1 MPLLHI
7 CINVLNILYLCILN
21 SIVNRQSKLPIDNN
35 NNDLPLCSICNNDFK
50 TVSDPE
56 SGEIIC
62 NICGIVLSDEEKEL
76 PLHPKVQEEM
86 TVISHANTITTSTTN
101 PNLKHLYN
109 NNLLFNIESSTII
122 GKSNVDAVGKRIS
135 NDMQNKIDKL
145 RIWEQRTRYTN
156 PNERNLKAAFNKLNN
171 IKQKLGLSNAIV
183 EKSFYLYRKASS
195 LGLVQGRTT
204 EGILS
209 AAIYL
214 ACKDL
219 GTPKTLKEISDITN
233 VKIKSISKY
242 SRLLIFEL
250 DLKPIP
256 VIDPIKC
263 IVKIANN
270 LNLDE
275 KIKHKAINIM
285 KKVMKEEIHVGKNP
299 LSIAAST
306 IYAACKITEEKDKT
320 QKEIANSAD
329 ISAVVVR
336 DRYNDIV
343 DKVNLQ

>member
-1 MPLLHI
+1 
-7 CINVLNILYLCILN
+7 
-21 SIVNRQSKLPIDNN
+21 
-35 NNDLPLCSICNNDFK
+35 
-50 TVSDPE
+50 
-56 SGEIIC
+56 
-62 NICGIVLSDEEKEL
+62 
-76 PLHPKVQEEM
+76 
-86 TVISHANTITTSTTN
+86 
-101 PNLKHLYN
+101 
-109 NNLLFNIESSTII
+109 
-122 GKSNVDAVGKRIS
+122 
-135 NDMQNKIDKL
+135 MQNKIDKL
-145 RIWEQRTRYTN
+145 RIWEQRTRFIN
-156 PNERNLKAAFNKLNN
+156 PKDRNLKYAFDKLNN
-171 IKQKLGLSNAIV
+171 IKHKLGLSNTVV

-214 ACKDL
+214 ACKEL
-219 GTPKTLKEISDITN
+219 ENPKTLKEISDITN

-270 LNLDE
+270 LNLEE
-275 KIKHKAINIM
+275 KIKHKAIRIM
-285 KKVMKEEIHVGKNP
+285 KEVMREEIHVGKNP

-306 IYAACKITEEKDKT
+306 IYAVCKTREENDKT
-320 QKEIANSAD
+320 QIEIANSAD

-336 DRYNDIV
+336 DRYNDII
-343 DKVNLQ
+343 DKINLQQMI

>member
-1 MPLLHI
+1 VNSH
-7 CINVLNILYLCILN
+7 NNITID
-21 SIVNRQSKLPIDNN
+21 DNN
-35 NNDLPLCSICNNDFK
+35 NNSLCSICNNNFK
-50 TVSDPE
+50 TISDPE

-62 NICGIVLSDEEKEL
+62 NICGIVLSEEKKL
-76 PLHPKVQEEM
+76 PLHPRVREEM
-86 TVISHANTITTSTTN
+86 TALSHANTTTTN
-101 PNLKHLYN
+101 TNLQYNKNNSN
-109 NNLLFNIESSTII
+109 NNILLNIESSTII
-122 GKSNVDAVGKRIS
+122 GKSNVDVVGKRIS

-145 RIWEQRTRYTN
+145 RIWEQRTRFIN
-156 PNERNLKAAFNKLNN
+156 PKDRNLKYAFDKLNN
-171 IKQKLGLSNAIV
+171 IKHKLGLSNTIV
-183 EKSFYLYRKASS
+183 EKSFYLYKKASS

-209 AAIYL
+209 SAIYL
-214 ACKDL
+214 ACKEL
-219 GTPKTLKEISDITN
+219 ETPKTLKEISDITN

-270 LNLDE
+270 LNLEE
-275 KIKHKAINIM
+275 KIKHKAIKIM
-285 KKVMKEEIHVGKNP
+285 KEVMREEIHVGKNP

-306 IYAACKITEEKDKT
+306 IYAVCKTREENDKT
-320 QKEIANSAD
+320 QLEIANSAD

-336 DRYNDIV
+336 DRYNDII
-343 DKVNLQ
+343 DKVNLQQMI

>member
-1 MPLLHI
+1 M
-7 CINVLNILYLCILN
+7 NNIKSISSNKNN
-21 SIVNRQSKLPIDNN
+21 SNSNN
-35 NNDLPLCSICNNDFK
+35 NTPLCLICNNDFQ

-62 NICGIVLSDEEKEL
+62 NICGIVLSEEKKS
-76 PLHPKVQEEM
+76 PLHPRVQEEM
-86 TVISHANTITTSTTN
+86 AVISHTNSTNTNT
-101 PNLKHLYN
+101 NLKYNESNSN
-109 NNLLFNIESSTII
+109 NNNNNNILFNIESSTII

-145 RIWEQRTRYTN
+145 RIIEQKTRYIN
-156 PNERNLKAAFNKLNN
+156 AKERNLKYAFTKLNN
-171 IKQKLGLSNAIV
+171 VKHKLGLSNTIL
-183 EKSFYLYRKASS
+183 EKSFYLYRKLSS
-195 LGLVQGRTT
+195 AELVKGRTT

-214 ACKDL
+214 ACKEL

-233 VKIKSISKY
+233 LKIKSISKY
-242 SRLLIFEL
+242 SRLLILEL

-270 LNLDE
+270 LNLEE
-275 KIKHKAINIM
+275 KTKHKAIKIM
-285 KKVMKEEIHVGKNP
+285 KKVIEQEIHVGKNP
-299 LSIAAST
+299 LAIAAST
-306 IYAACKITEEKDKT
+306 IYAVCKTSKEKEKT
-320 QKEIANSAD
+320 QIEIANSAD
-329 ISAVVVR
+329 ISAVVIR

-343 DKVNLQ
+343 KKINLEQKISN

>member
-1 MPLLHI
+1 MNSHNNVI
-7 CINVLNILYLCILN
+7 INA
-21 SIVNRQSKLPIDNN
+21 NN
-35 NNDLPLCSICNNDFK
+35 NIPLCSICNNNFK
-50 TVSDPE
+50 IISDPE

-62 NICGIVLSDEEKEL
+62 KMCGIVLSDEEKKL
-76 PLHPKVQEEM
+76 PIHPRIQEEM
-86 TVISHANTITTSTTN
+86 TVISHANTTTTSTNTN
-101 PNLKHLYN
+101 IHLKYNENNNNNN

-122 GKSNVDAVGKRIS
+122 GKSNVDAVGKKIS

-145 RIWEQRTRYTN
+145 RIWEKRTRYIN
-156 PNERNLKAAFNKLNN
+156 AKDRNLKDAFTKLNN
-171 IKQKLGLSNAIV
+171 VKHKLGLSNTIL

-195 LGLVQGRTT
+195 LGLVKGRTT

-214 ACKDL
+214 ACKEL
-219 GTPKTLKEISDITN
+219 ETPKTLKEISNITY

-242 SRLLIFEL
+242 SRLLTFEL

-275 KIKHKAINIM
+275 KTKHKAIKIM
-285 KKVMKEEIHVGKNP
+285 REVMKEEIHVGKNP

-306 IYAACKITEEKDKT
+306 VYAACKNIQDNNNNKT
-320 QKEIANSAD
+320 QLEIANSAD

-343 DKVNLQ
+343 DKVNLPQFYDK

>member
-1 MPLLHI
+1 VNSH
-7 CINVLNILYLCILN
+7 NNIT
-21 SIVNRQSKLPIDNN
+21 IDNN
-35 NNDLPLCSICNNDFK
+35 NNLLCSICNNNFK

-62 NICGIVLSDEEKEL
+62 SICGIVLSEEEKKL
-76 PLHPKVQEEM
+76 ALHPRVQEEM
-86 TVISHANTITTSTTN
+86 TIISHTNTTTTN
-101 PNLKHLYN
+101 TNTHLQYNKNNSN
-109 NNLLFNIESSTII
+109 NNILFNIESSTII

-145 RIWEQRTRYTN
+145 RIWEQRTRFIN
-156 PNERNLKAAFNKLNN
+156 PKDRNLKYAFDKLNN
-171 IKQKLGLSNAIV
+171 IKHKLGLSNTVV

-214 ACKDL
+214 ACKEL
-219 GTPKTLKEISDITN
+219 ENPKTLKEISDITN

-270 LNLDE
+270 LNLEE
-275 KIKHKAINIM
+275 KIKHKAIRIM
-285 KKVMKEEIHVGKNP
+285 IEVMREEIHVGKNP

-306 IYAACKITEEKDKT
+306 IYAVCKTREENDKT
-320 QKEIANSAD
+320 QIEIANSAD

-336 DRYNDIV
+336 DRYNDII
-343 DKVNLQ
+343 DKINLQQMI

>member
-1 MPLLHI
+1 M
-7 CINVLNILYLCILN
+7 
-21 SIVNRQSKLPIDNN
+21 NRHSQLPIDNN
-35 NNDLPLCSICNNDFK
+35 NNNSHLPLCSICNNDFQ

-62 NICGIVLSDEEKEL
+62 KRCGIVLSDEEKEL

-86 TVISHANTITTSTTN
+86 TVISHANTITTSTN

-122 GKSNVDAVGKRIS
+122 SKSNVDAIGKRIS

-156 PNERNLKAAFNKLNN
+156 PNERNLNNAFNKLNN
-171 IKQKLGLSNAIV
+171 IKYKLGLSNAIV

-195 LGLVQGRTT
+195 LGVVKGRTT

-214 ACKDL
+214 ACKEL

-270 LNLDE
+270 LNLEE
-275 KIKHKAINIM
+275 KIKRKAINIM

-306 IYAACKITEEKDKT
+306 IYAACKTTEENDKT
-320 QKEIANSAD
+320 QIEIANSAD
-329 ISAVVVR
+329 ISAVVIR
-336 DRYNDIV
+336 DRFNDIIN
-343 DKVNLQ
+343 KVNLQEIAIKNY

>member
-1 MPLLHI
+1 VNSH
-7 CINVLNILYLCILN
+7 NNITID
-21 SIVNRQSKLPIDNN
+21 DNN
-35 NNDLPLCSICNNDFK
+35 NPLCSICNNDFK

-56 SGEIIC
+56 SCEIIC
-62 NICGIVLSDEEKEL
+62 NICGIVLSEEKKL
-76 PLHPKVQEEM
+76 PLHPRVREEM
-86 TVISHANTITTSTTN
+86 AVLSHANTTTTN
-101 PNLKHLYN
+101 TNLQYNKN
-109 NNLLFNIESSTII
+109 NNNILFNIESSTII

-145 RIWEQRTRYTN
+145 RIWEQRTRFIN
-156 PNERNLKAAFNKLNN
+156 PKDRNLKYAFDKLNN
-171 IKQKLGLSNAIV
+171 IQHKLGLSNIIV

-195 LGLVQGRTT
+195 LGLVQGRIT

-214 ACKDL
+214 ACKEL
-219 GTPKTLKEISDITN
+219 ETPKTLKEISDITN

-270 LNLDE
+270 LNLEE
-275 KIKHKAINIM
+275 KIKHKAIKIM
-285 KKVMKEEIHVGKNP
+285 KEVMREEIHVGKNP

-306 IYAACKITEEKDKT
+306 IYAVCKNREENDKT
-320 QKEIANSAD
+320 QLEIANSAD

-336 DRYNDIV
+336 DRYNDIIN
-343 DKVNLQ
+343 KVNLQQMI

>member
-1 MPLLHI
+1 MNNNNNNL
-7 CINVLNILYLCILN
+7 
-21 SIVNRQSKLPIDNN
+21 SIDDNN
-35 NNDLPLCSICNNDFK
+35 NAHLTLCSICNNDFQ

-62 NICGIVLSDEEKEL
+62 KRCGIVLSDEEKGL
-76 PLHPKVQEEM
+76 SLHPKVQEEM
-86 TVISHANTITTSTTN
+86 TVISHANTITTATRSTNLT
-101 PNLKHLYN
+101 LKHLPNN

-135 NDMQNKIDKL
+135 NDMQNKINKL

-156 PNERNLKAAFNKLNN
+156 PNERNLKYAFDNLNN
-171 IKQKLGLSNAIV
+171 IQHKLGLSNAIV

-195 LGLVQGRTT
+195 LGLVKGRTT
-204 EGILS
+204 KGILS

-214 ACKDL
+214 ACKEL
-219 GTPKTLKEISDITN
+219 ENPKTLKEISDITN

-242 SRLLIFEL
+242 SRLLTFEL

-270 LNLDE
+270 LKLEE
-275 KIKHKAINIM
+275 KTKRKAINILRE
-285 KKVMKEEIHVGKNP
+285 VMREEIHIGKNP

-306 IYAACKITEEKDKT
+306 IYAACKNREDNDKT
-320 QKEIANSAD
+320 QLEIANSAD

-336 DRYNDIV
+336 DRYNDIIN
-343 DKVNLQ
+343 KVNLH

>member
-1 MPLLHI
+1 MTDD
-7 CINVLNILYLCILN
+7 N
-21 SIVNRQSKLPIDNN
+21 KFPIDNN
-35 NNDLPLCSICNNDFK
+35 NNNAHLTLCSICNNDFQ
-50 TVSDPE
+50 TISDPE

-62 NICGIVLSDEEKEL
+62 KRCGLVLSDEIKEL

-86 TVISHANTITTSTTN
+86 TVISHSNAITTSTTSIN
-101 PNLKHLYN
+101 PTLKHLSNN

-135 NDMQNKIDKL
+135 NDMQNKINKL
-145 RIWEQRTRYTN
+145 RILEQRTRFIN
-156 PNERNLKAAFNKLNN
+156 PKDRNLKYAFNKLNN
-171 IKQKLGLSNAIV
+171 IKHKLGLSNAIV

-195 LGLVQGRTT
+195 SGLVQGRTT

-209 AAIYL
+209 SALYL
-214 ACKDL
+214 ACKEL

-242 SRLLIFEL
+242 SRLLSFEL

-270 LNLDE
+270 LNLEE
-275 KIKHKAINIM
+275 KTKHKAIKIM
-285 KKVMKEEIHVGKNP
+285 KKVIEQEIH
-299 LSIAAST
+299 
-306 IYAACKITEEKDKT
+306 
-320 QKEIANSAD
+320 
-329 ISAVVVR
+329 
-336 DRYNDIV
+336 
-343 DKVNLQ
+343 

>member
-1 MPLLHI
+1 M
-7 CINVLNILYLCILN
+7 
-21 SIVNRQSKLPIDNN
+21 NRHSKIPIDN

-62 NICGIVLSDEEKEL
+62 NICGIVLSDEEKKL
-76 PLHPKVQEEM
+76 SLHPRVHEEM
-86 TVISHANTITTSTTN
+86 AAISQTNTTN
-101 PNLKHLYN
+101 TNTNLQFNENNSN
-109 NNLLFNIESSTII
+109 NNNNNILFNIESSTTI

-135 NDMQNKIDKL
+135 SDMQNKIDKL
-145 RIWEQRTRYTN
+145 RILEQRTRYTN
-156 PNERNLKAAFNKLNN
+156 SKDRNLKYAFTILNN
-171 IKQKLGLSNAIV
+171 VKHKLGLSNTIV

-195 LGLVQGRTT
+195 LGLVKGRTT

-214 ACKDL
+214 TCKEL

-256 VIDPIKC
+256 VIDPIKG

-270 LNLDE
+270 LNLEE
-275 KIKHKAINIM
+275 KTKRKAINIM
-285 KKVMKEEIHVGKNP
+285 KEVMKKEIHVGKNP

-306 IYAACKITEEKDKT
+306 IYAACKTREENDKT
-320 QKEIANSAD
+320 QLEIANSSG

-343 DKVNLQ
+343 DKVNLQQII

>member
-1 MPLLHI
+1 MNTHD
-7 CINVLNILYLCILN
+7 NILDNN
-21 SIVNRQSKLPIDNN
+21 SI
-35 NNDLPLCSICNNDFK
+35 PLCSICNNDFK

-62 NICGIVLSDEEKEL
+62 NICGIVLSEEEKKL
-76 PLHPKVQEEM
+76 PLHPRVNEEM
-86 TVISHANTITTSTTN
+86 TAISHVNTITTTN
-101 PNLKHLYN
+101 TNLQYNENNSN
-109 NNLLFNIESSTII
+109 NNILFNIESSTII

-135 NDMQNKIDKL
+135 NVMQNKIEKL
-145 RIWEQRTRYTN
+145 RIWEQRTRYIN
-156 PNERNLKAAFNKLNN
+156 PKDRNLKYAFNKLNN
-171 IKQKLGLSNAIV
+171 VKHKLGLSNTIV

-195 LGLVQGRTT
+195 SGLVQGRTT

-214 ACKDL
+214 ACKEL
-219 GTPKTLKEISDITN
+219 ETPKTLKEISDITN

-263 IVKIANN
+263 IIKIANN

-275 KIKHKAINIM
+275 KIKHKAIKIM
-285 KKVMKEEIHVGKNP
+285 KEVMKEEIHLGKNP

-306 IYAACKITEEKDKT
+306 IYAACKTSEENDKT
-320 QKEIANSAD
+320 QLEIANSAD

-343 DKVNLQ
+343 DKVNLQQMI

>member
-1 MPLLHI
+1 VNSHNNAI
-7 CINVLNILYLCILN
+7 INA
-21 SIVNRQSKLPIDNN
+21 N
-35 NNDLPLCSICNNDFK
+35 NNDIPLCSICNNNFK
-50 TVSDPE
+50 IISDPE

-62 NICGIVLSDEEKEL
+62 KICGIVLSDEEKKL
-76 PLHPKVQEEM
+76 PIHPRVQEEM
-86 TVISHANTITTSTTN
+86 TVISHANTITTTSTNTN
-101 PNLKHLYN
+101 THLKYN
-109 NNLLFNIESSTII
+109 ENNSNNSNNLLFNIESSTII
-122 GKSNVDAVGKRIS
+122 GKSNVDAVGKKIS

-145 RIWEQRTRYTN
+145 RIWEKRTRYIN
-156 PNERNLKAAFNKLNN
+156 SKDRNLKDAFTKLNN
-171 IKQKLGLSNAIV
+171 VKYKLGLSNTIL

-195 LGLVQGRTT
+195 LGLVKGRTT

-214 ACKDL
+214 ACKEL
-219 GTPKTLKEISDITN
+219 ETPKTLKELSNITD

-242 SRLLIFEL
+242 SRLLTFEL

-275 KIKHKAINIM
+275 KIKHKAIKIM
-285 KKVMKEEIHVGKNP
+285 KAVMKEEIHVGKNP

-306 IYAACKITEEKDKT
+306 IYAVCKTREENDKT
-320 QKEIANSAD
+320 QLEIANSAD

-343 DKVNLQ
+343 DKVNLQQMI